1 MSLELIK
8 ALVIAPMWLTQSWF
22 NKLLELAVEQPVII
36 ENKYLQLLR
45 TNQEHPLY
53 PKLRMLA
60 VMCTRDKHKQAQFRK
75 KQSMCLMQREEME
88 RKKKNINTYPD
99 NGKNFIVNGTAI
111 QCRLIQ
117 I

>member
-1 MSLELIK
+1 MSLEQIK

-22 NKLLELAVEQPVII
+22 NKLLELVVEQPVII
-36 ENKYLQLLR
+36 ESKYLQLLR

-75 KQSMCLMQREEME
+75 KQSMCLMQREEMK
-88 RKKKNINTYPD
+88 RKKKI
-99 NGKNFIVNGTAI
+99 
-111 QCRLIQ
+111 
-117 I
+117 

>member
-1 MSLELIK
+1 MSLKLVK
-8 ALVIAPMWLTQSWF
+8 ALVIAPMWRTQSWF

-36 ENKYLQLLR
+36 ESKYLQLQR

-75 KQSMCLMQREEME
+75 NQSMCLMQRGEMK
-88 RKKKNINTYPD
+88 RKKNINTYTD
-99 NGKNFIVNGTAI
+99 NGKNFIVNGTAM